1 LLFSA
6 WQCKHCLIGRT
17 HTPQVHGFATTG
29 AHNLPLWQRA
39 RPHADPKGARVCHHG
54 CTQLATCLPSLLAH
68 LSARLP
74 GPASTAGWSSGALRM
89 TTRPTAAKAAG
100 GPPPMAPVKR
110 EDAPG
115 LDSMEVVTPARK
127 RLRFGTPTQA
137 GPEAGLFVVVFLLG
151 SVFFSNWR

>member
-1 LLFSA
+1 
-6 WQCKHCLIGRT
+6 
-17 HTPQVHGFATTG
+17 
-29 AHNLPLWQRA
+29 
-39 RPHADPKGARVCHHG
+39 
-54 CTQLATCLPSLLAH
+54 
-68 LSARLP
+68 
-74 GPASTAGWSSGALRM
+74 M

-127 RLRFGTPTQA
+127 RLRLGTPTQA
-137 GPEAGLFVVVFLLG
+137 GPEAGLFIVVFLLG